1 MTTATEFCGID
12 ERQTHFSNV
21 KKFMELGSAENLK
34 TSTIIQY
41 PSIRIS
47 KKTNAGSDKTQ
58 LAVVDS
64 AFEEAE
70 RIRLLHK
77 ITTGIPIQILKK
89 KSGVFATSLVH
100 EVRNPLTN
108 IKLAADIL
116 CLDSLSE
123 EQEKFVGII
132 KRGVERINNI
142 LTSFLSSHNEDEIHA
157 ESCSVN
163 ELIEEV
169 LLVNKDRIGLKHVI
183 VKKNFA
189 AGDLNILVK
198 KQEIKIALINII
210 VNAIEAL
217 PPANGILTLGTGIK
231 NDQCIIEIE
240 DNGMGISEKNLLN
253 IFDPYYTNKPGGMGL
268 GLSTTMDIL
277 LSNCG
282 TMDVQSEEGAGTH
295 FTLHFNQM
303 GM

>member
-1 MTTATEFCGID
+1 M
-12 ERQTHFSNV
+12 QS
-21 KKFMELGSAENLK
+21 GSSDFLK

-47 KKTNAGSDKTQ
+47 KKTSADSDKTQ
-58 LAVVDS
+58 LSVLDN

-77 ITTGIPIQILKK
+77 ITTGIPLQILKK

-108 IKLAADIL
+108 INLAADIL
-116 CLDSLSE
+116 GLGSLSE
-123 EQEKFVGII
+123 EQEKFVAII
-132 KRGVERINNI
+132 KRGAERINHI
-142 LTSFLSSHNEDEIHA
+142 LTNFLSSHNEDEIHA

-169 LLVNKDRIGLKHVI
+169 LAINKDRISLKHVI
-183 VKKNFA
+183 VRKNLR

-198 KQEIKIALINII
+198 KEEIKIALINII

-217 PPANGILTLGTGIK
+217 PPTHGILTLSTGIK

-282 TMDVQSEEGAGTH
+282 TMDVQSEEGSGTH
-295 FTLHFNQM
+295 FTLHFNRLKVKRLKSITEANRVSEYFCFKAK
-303 GM
+303 

>member
-1 MTTATEFCGID
+1 
-12 ERQTHFSNV
+12 
-21 KKFMELGSAENLK
+21 MEPGSADILK

-41 PSIRIS
+41 PSIRVS
-47 KKTNAGSDKTQ
+47 KRTNAGSDKTQ

-64 AFEEAE
+64 AFQKAE

-108 IKLAADIL
+108 INLAVDIL
-116 CLDSLSE
+116 SLGNINE
-123 EQEKFVGII
+123 EQEKFIEII
-132 KRGVERINNI
+132 KRGVERINHI
-142 LTSFLSSHNEDEIHA
+142 LTSFLSSHNEDEIHP

-169 LLVNKDRIGLKHVI
+169 LFINKDRIGLKNVI
-183 VKKNFA
+183 VQKKFT
-189 AGDLNILVK
+189 AGNLHILVK
-198 KQEIKIALINII
+198 KQEIKIALINIV

-217 PPANGILTLGTGIK
+217 PPSNGTLTLSTGIK

-240 DNGMGISEKNLLN
+240 DNGIGISEKNLLN

-282 TMDVQSEEGAGTH
+282 TMDVQSEEGSGTH
-295 FTLHFNQM
+295 FTLHFNQIH
-303 GM
+303 

>member
-1 MTTATEFCGID
+1 
-12 ERQTHFSNV
+12 
-21 KKFMELGSAENLK
+21 MEPGSADILK

-41 PSIRIS
+41 PSIRVS
-47 KKTNAGSDKTQ
+47 KRTNAGSDKTQ

-64 AFEEAE
+64 AFQKAE

-108 IKLAADIL
+108 INLAVDIL
-116 CLDSLSE
+116 SLGNINE
-123 EQEKFVGII
+123 EQEKFIEII
-132 KRGVERINNI
+132 KRGVERINHI
-142 LTSFLSSHNEDEIHA
+142 LTSFLSSHNEDEIHP

-169 LLVNKDRIGLKHVI
+169 LFINKDRIGLKNVI
-183 VKKNFA
+183 VQKKFT
-189 AGDLNILVK
+189 AGNLHILVK
-198 KQEIKIALINII
+198 KQEIKIALINIV

-217 PPANGILTLGTGIK
+217 PPSNGILTLSSGIK

-240 DNGMGISEKNLLN
+240 DNGIGISEKNLLN

-282 TMDVQSEEGAGTH
+282 TMDVQSEEGSGTH
-295 FTLHFNQM
+295 FTLHFNQIH
-303 GM
+303 

>member
-1 MTTATEFCGID
+1 
-12 ERQTHFSNV
+12 
-21 KKFMELGSAENLK
+21 MESGSSDILK

-47 KKTNAGSDKTQ
+47 KRTNAGSDKAQ
-58 LAVVDS
+58 LAVVENEL
-64 AFEEAE
+64 EEAE

-77 ITTGIPIQILKK
+77 ITAGIPIQILKK

-108 IKLAADIL
+108 INLAADML
-116 CLDSLSE
+116 GLSSLSE
-123 EQEKFVGII
+123 EQEKFVAII
-132 KRGVERINNI
+132 KRGAERINHI
-142 LTSFLSSHNEDEIHA
+142 LTNFLSSHNEDEIHA
-157 ESCSVN
+157 DSYSVN

-169 LLVNKDRIGLKHVI
+169 LAINKDRIGLKHVL
-183 VKKNFA
+183 VRKNFA
-189 AGDLNILVK
+189 AGDLNIFVK
-198 KQEIKIALINII
+198 KEEIKIALINII

-217 PPANGILTLGTGIK
+217 PPAHGILTLSTGIK

-240 DNGMGISEKNLLN
+240 DNGMGISEKNLLY
-253 IFDPYYTNKPGGMGL
+253 IFDPYYTNKPDGMGL

-282 TMDVQSEEGAGTH
+282 TMDVQSEEGSGTH
-295 FTLHFNQM
+295 FTLHFNRTEAR
-303 GM
+303 

>member
-1 MTTATEFCGID
+1 
-12 ERQTHFSNV
+12 
-21 KKFMELGSAENLK
+21 MEPGSADILK

-41 PSIRIS
+41 PSVRVS

-58 LAVVDS
+58 LAVVDR

-70 RIRLLHK
+70 RIRLLQK

-108 IKLAADIL
+108 INLAVDIL
-116 CLDSLSE
+116 SLGNISE
-123 EQEKFVGII
+123 EQEKFVEII
-132 KRGVERINNI
+132 KRGVERINHI

-169 LLVNKDRIGLKHVI
+169 LSINKDRIGLKNVI

-189 AGDLNILVK
+189 TGNLHILVK
-198 KQEIKIALINII
+198 KQEIEIALINIV

-217 PPANGILTLGTGIK
+217 PTANGILTLSTSIK

-240 DNGMGISEKNLLN
+240 DNGIGISEKNLLN

-282 TMDVQSEEGAGTH
+282 TMDVQSEEGSGTH

-303 GM
+303 GI

>member
-1 MTTATEFCGID
+1 
-12 ERQTHFSNV
+12 
-21 KKFMELGSAENLK
+21 MEVGSTDIFK

-47 KKTNAGSDKTQ
+47 KKANANSDKAE
-58 LAVVDS
+58 LAVVDN

-70 RIRLLHK
+70 RVRLLHK
-77 ITTGIPIQILKK
+77 ITTGIPLQILKK

-108 IKLAADIL
+108 INLAADIL
-116 CLDSLSE
+116 SLDNLSA

-132 KRGVERINNI
+132 KRGVERINHI
-142 LTSFLSSHNEDEIHA
+142 LTSFLGSQSEGEILS
-157 ESCSVN
+157 ELCSVN
-163 ELIEEV
+163 DLIEEV
-169 LLVNKDRIGLKHVI
+169 LTINKDRIGLKHVV
-183 VKKNFA
+183 VKKYFTT
-189 AGDLNILVK
+189 GDPEIMVK

-217 PPANGILTLGTGIK
+217 PPANGELTLRTGIK

-253 IFDPYYTNKPGGMGL
+253 IFDPYYTNKSGGMGL

-282 TMDVQSEEGAGTH
+282 TMDVQSEEGTGTH
-295 FTLHFNQM
+295 FTLHFNKA
-303 GM
+303 GSSLG

>member
-1 MTTATEFCGID
+1 MAPATTDT
-12 ERQTHFSNV
+12 V
-21 KKFMELGSAENLK
+21 KTNA
-34 TSTIIQY
+34 IIQY

-47 KKTNAGSDKTQ
+47 KRTNAGSDKAQ
-58 LAVVDS
+58 LAIIES
-64 AFEEAE
+64 ASDEAE

-77 ITTGIPIQILKK
+77 ITAGIPLQILKK

-108 IKLAADIL
+108 INLAADIL
-116 CLDSLSE
+116 NLGSLSE
-123 EQEKFVGII
+123 EQEKFVAII
-132 KRGVERINNI
+132 KRGAERINHI
-142 LTSFLSSHNEDEIHA
+142 LTSFLSSHNEDELHV
-157 ESCSVN
+157 EPCPVN
-163 ELIEEV
+163 ELVEEA
-169 LLVNKDRIGLKHVI
+169 LAVNKDRIGLKNVI
-183 VKKNFA
+183 VKKKFTTGN
-189 AGDLNILVK
+189 LNILVK

-217 PPANGILTLGTGIK
+217 PPANGILTLSTGIK

-240 DNGMGISEKNLLN
+240 DNGMGISEKDLLN

-282 TMDVQSEEGAGTH
+282 TMDVQSEEGSGTH

-303 GM
+303 ES

>member
-1 MTTATEFCGID
+1 MQG
-12 ERQTHFSNV
+12 
-21 KKFMELGSAENLK
+21 GSSDILK

-47 KKTNAGSDKTQ
+47 KRTNADSDKTQ
-58 LAVVDS
+58 LAVVDNEL
-64 AFEEAE
+64 EEAE

-77 ITTGIPIQILKK
+77 ITTGIPLQILKK

-108 IKLAADIL
+108 INLAADIL
-116 CLDSLSE
+116 GLGSLSE
-123 EQEKFVGII
+123 EQEKFVAII
-132 KRGVERINNI
+132 KRGAERINLI
-142 LTSFLSSHNEDEIHA
+142 LTNFLSSHNDDDIHA
-157 ESCSVN
+157 DSYSVN

-169 LLVNKDRIGLKHVI
+169 LAINKDRIGLKHVI
-183 VKKNFA
+183 VRKNLA
-189 AGDLNILVK
+189 AGDLNIFVK
-198 KQEIKIALINII
+198 KEEIKIALINII

-217 PPANGILTLGTGIK
+217 PPAHGILTLSTGIK

-240 DNGMGISEKNLLN
+240 DNGIGISEENLLN
-253 IFDPYYTNKPGGMGL
+253 IFDPYYTNKPDGMGL

-282 TMDVQSEEGAGTH
+282 TMDVQSEEGSGTH
-295 FTLHFNQM
+295 FTLHFNRTEAR
-303 GM
+303 

>member
-1 MTTATEFCGID
+1 
-12 ERQTHFSNV
+12 
-21 KKFMELGSAENLK
+21 MEPGSADILK

-41 PSIRIS
+41 PSIRVS
-47 KKTNAGSDKTQ
+47 KRTNAGSDKTQ

-64 AFEEAE
+64 AFEKAE

-108 IKLAADIL
+108 INLAVDIL
-116 CLDSLSE
+116 SLGNINE
-123 EQEKFVGII
+123 EQEKFIEII
-132 KRGVERINNI
+132 KRGVERINHI
-142 LTSFLSSHNEDEIHA
+142 LTSFLSSHNEDEIHP

-169 LLVNKDRIGLKHVI
+169 LFINKDRIGLKNVI
-183 VKKNFA
+183 VKKKFT
-189 AGDLNILVK
+189 AGNLHILVK
-198 KQEIKIALINII
+198 KQEIKIALINIV

-217 PPANGILTLGTGIK
+217 PPSNGILTLSTGIK

-240 DNGMGISEKNLLN
+240 DNGIGISEKNLLN

-282 TMDVQSEEGAGTH
+282 TMDVQSEEGSGTH

-303 GM
+303 GI

>member
-1 MTTATEFCGID
+1 MQG
-12 ERQTHFSNV
+12 
-21 KKFMELGSAENLK
+21 GSSDILK

-47 KKTNAGSDKTQ
+47 KRTNADSDKTQ
-58 LAVVDS
+58 LAVVDNEL
-64 AFEEAE
+64 EEAE

-77 ITTGIPIQILKK
+77 ITAGIPLQILKK

-108 IKLAADIL
+108 INLAADIL
-116 CLDSLSE
+116 GLGSLSE
-123 EQEKFVGII
+123 EQEKFVAII
-132 KRGVERINNI
+132 KRGAERINHI

-157 ESCSVN
+157 ECCSVN

-169 LLVNKDRIGLKHVI
+169 LAINKDRISLKHVM
-183 VKKNFA
+183 VNKNFG

-217 PPANGILTLGTGIK
+217 PPTNGILTLSTGIK

-240 DNGMGISEKNLLN
+240 DNGIGISEKNLLN

-282 TMDVQSEEGAGTH
+282 TMDVQSEEGSGTH
-295 FTLHFNQM
+295 FTLHFNQIES
-303 GM
+303 

>member
-1 MTTATEFCGID
+1 
-12 ERQTHFSNV
+12 
-21 KKFMELGSAENLK
+21 MEPGSADILK

-41 PSIRIS
+41 PSIRVS
-47 KKTNAGSDKTQ
+47 KRTNAGSDKTQ

-64 AFEEAE
+64 AFQKAE

-108 IKLAADIL
+108 INLAVDIL
-116 CLDSLSE
+116 SLGNINE
-123 EQEKFVGII
+123 EQEKFIEII
-132 KRGVERINNI
+132 KRGVERINHI
-142 LTSFLSSHNEDEIHA
+142 LTSFLSSHNEDEIHP

-169 LLVNKDRIGLKHVI
+169 LFINKDRIGLKNVI
-183 VKKNFA
+183 VQKKFT
-189 AGDLNILVK
+189 AGNLHILVK
-198 KQEIKIALINII
+198 KQEIKIALINIV

-217 PPANGILTLGTGIK
+217 PPSNGILTLSTGIK

-240 DNGMGISEKNLLN
+240 DNGIGISEKNLLN

-282 TMDVQSEEGAGTH
+282 TMDVQSEEGSGTH
-295 FTLHFNQM
+295 FTLHFNQIH
-303 GM
+303 

>member
-1 MTTATEFCGID
+1 
-12 ERQTHFSNV
+12 
-21 KKFMELGSAENLK
+21 MEVGSTDIFK

-47 KKTNAGSDKTQ
+47 KKANANSDKAE
-58 LAVVDS
+58 LAVVDN

-70 RIRLLHK
+70 RVRLLHK
-77 ITTGIPIQILKK
+77 ITTGIPLQILKK

-108 IKLAADIL
+108 INLAADIL
-116 CLDSLSE
+116 SLDNLSA

-132 KRGVERINNI
+132 KRGVERINHI
-142 LTSFLSSHNEDEIHA
+142 LTSFLGSQSEGEILS

-163 ELIEEV
+163 DLIEEV
-169 LLVNKDRIGLKHVI
+169 LTINKDRIGLKLVV
-183 VKKNFA
+183 VKKYFTA
-189 AGDLNILVK
+189 ADPEIMVK

-217 PPANGILTLGTGIK
+217 PPANGVLTLRTGIK

-240 DNGMGISEKNLLN
+240 DNGMGISEENLVN
-253 IFDPYYTNKPGGMGL
+253 IFDPYYTNKSGGMGL

-282 TMDVQSEEGAGTH
+282 TMDVQSEEGTGTH
-295 FTLHFNQM
+295 FTLHFNQAESSL
-303 GM
+303 GGIYPINSKRGI

>member
-1 MTTATEFCGID
+1 MQG
-12 ERQTHFSNV
+12 
-21 KKFMELGSAENLK
+21 GSSDFLK

-47 KKTNAGSDKTQ
+47 KKTNADSDKTQ
-58 LAVVDS
+58 LAVVDN
-64 AFEEAE
+64 AIEEAE

-77 ITTGIPIQILKK
+77 ITTGIPLQILKK

-108 IKLAADIL
+108 INLAADML
-116 CLDSLSE
+116 GLSSLSE
-123 EQEKFVGII
+123 EQEKFVAII
-132 KRGVERINNI
+132 KRGAERINHI
-142 LTSFLSSHNEDEIHA
+142 LTNFLSSHNEDEILA
-157 ESCSVN
+157 DSYSVN
-163 ELIEEV
+163 DLIEEV
-169 LLVNKDRIGLKHVI
+169 LAINKDRIGLKHVI
-183 VKKNFA
+183 VRKNLT
-189 AGDLNILVK
+189 AGDLNIFVK
-198 KQEIKIALINII
+198 KEEIKIALINII

-217 PPANGILTLGTGIK
+217 PPAHGILTLSTGIK

-253 IFDPYYTNKPGGMGL
+253 IFDPYYTNKPEGMGL

-282 TMDVQSEEGAGTH
+282 TMDVQSEEGSGTH
-295 FTLHFNQM
+295 FTLHFNRTEAR
-303 GM
+303 

>member
-1 MTTATEFCGID
+1 
-12 ERQTHFSNV
+12 
-21 KKFMELGSAENLK
+21 MESGSSDILK

-47 KKTNAGSDKTQ
+47 KRTNAGSDKAQ
-58 LAVVDS
+58 LAVVENEL
-64 AFEEAE
+64 EEAE

-77 ITTGIPIQILKK
+77 ITAGIPIQILKK

-108 IKLAADIL
+108 INLAADML
-116 CLDSLSE
+116 GLSSLSE
-123 EQEKFVGII
+123 EQEKFVAII
-132 KRGVERINNI
+132 KRGAERINHI
-142 LTSFLSSHNEDEIHA
+142 LTNILSSHNEDEIHA
-157 ESCSVN
+157 DSYSVN

-169 LLVNKDRIGLKHVI
+169 LAINKDRIGLKHVL
-183 VKKNFA
+183 VRKNFA
-189 AGDLNILVK
+189 AGDLNIFVK
-198 KQEIKIALINII
+198 KEEIKIALINII

-217 PPANGILTLGTGIK
+217 PPAHGILTLSTGIK

-240 DNGMGISEKNLLN
+240 DNGMGISEKNLLY
-253 IFDPYYTNKPGGMGL
+253 IFDPYYTNKPDGMGL

-282 TMDVQSEEGAGTH
+282 TMDVQSEEGSGTH
-295 FTLHFNQM
+295 FTLHFNRTEAR
-303 GM
+303 

>member
-1 MTTATEFCGID
+1 
-12 ERQTHFSNV
+12 
-21 KKFMELGSAENLK
+21 MEVGSADNLR

-47 KKTNAGSDKTQ
+47 KKTNAGSDRIQ
-58 LAVVDS
+58 LAVLDK

-77 ITTGIPIQILKK
+77 ITTGIPIQIIKK

-108 IKLAADIL
+108 INLAVDLLGQDNI
-116 CLDSLSE
+116 SE
-123 EQEKFVGII
+123 EQKEFVEII
-132 KRGVERINNI
+132 KRGVDRINDI
-142 LTSFLSSHNEDEIHA
+142 LTSFLSSHKEEDILA

-163 ELIEEV
+163 DLIDEV
-169 LLVNKDRIGLKHVI
+169 LDINRDRIGLKHVI
-183 VKKNFA
+183 VKKDFA
-189 AGDLNILVK
+189 AGDLIILVK
-198 KQEIKIALINII
+198 RQEVKIALINIT

-217 PPANGILTLGTGIK
+217 APANGILTLRTGIK

-240 DNGMGISEKNLLN
+240 DNGIGISEKNLLN
-253 IFDPYYTNKPGGMGL
+253 IFDPFYTNKSGGMGL

-277 LSNCG
+277 LSNFG
-282 TMDVQSEEGAGTH
+282 TMDVQSEEGTGTH
-295 FTLHFNQM
+295 FTLHFNLA
-303 GM
+303 GS

>member
-1 MTTATEFCGID
+1 MG
-12 ERQTHFSNV
+12 ERQTILFYNL
-21 KKFMELGSAENLK
+21 KGFMEPGSADILK

-41 PSIRIS
+41 PSIRVS
-47 KKTNAGSDKTQ
+47 KRTNAGSDKTQ

-64 AFEEAE
+64 AFQKAE

-108 IKLAADIL
+108 INLAVDIL
-116 CLDSLSE
+116 SLGNINE
-123 EQEKFVGII
+123 EQEKFIEII
-132 KRGVERINNI
+132 KRGVERINHI
-142 LTSFLSSHNEDEIHA
+142 LTSFLSSHNEDEIHP

-169 LLVNKDRIGLKHVI
+169 LFINKDRIGLKNVI
-183 VKKNFA
+183 VQKKFT
-189 AGDLNILVK
+189 AGNLHILVK
-198 KQEIKIALINII
+198 KQEIKIALINIV

-217 PPANGILTLGTGIK
+217 PPSNGILTLSSGIK

-240 DNGMGISEKNLLN
+240 DNGIGISEKNLLN

-282 TMDVQSEEGAGTH
+282 TMDVQSEEGSGTH
-295 FTLHFNQM
+295 FTLHFNQIH
-303 GM
+303 

>member
-1 MTTATEFCGID
+1 
-12 ERQTHFSNV
+12 
-21 KKFMELGSAENLK
+21 MEPGSADILK

-41 PSIRIS
+41 PSIRVS
-47 KKTNAGSDKTQ
+47 KRTNAGSDKTQ

-64 AFEEAE
+64 AFEKAE

-108 IKLAADIL
+108 INLAVDIL
-116 CLDSLSE
+116 SLGNINE
-123 EQEKFVGII
+123 EQEKFIEII
-132 KRGVERINNI
+132 KRGVERINHI
-142 LTSFLSSHNEDEIHA
+142 LTSFLSSHNEDEIRP

-169 LLVNKDRIGLKHVI
+169 LFINKDRIGLKNVI
-183 VKKNFA
+183 VQKKFT
-189 AGDLNILVK
+189 AGNLHILVK
-198 KQEIKIALINII
+198 KQEIKIALINIV

-217 PPANGILTLGTGIK
+217 PPSNGILTLSSGIK

-240 DNGMGISEKNLLN
+240 DNGIGISEKNLLN

-282 TMDVQSEEGAGTH
+282 TMDVQSEEGSGTH
-295 FTLHFNQM
+295 FTLHFNQIH
-303 GM
+303 

>member
-1 MTTATEFCGID
+1 
-12 ERQTHFSNV
+12 
-21 KKFMELGSAENLK
+21 MESGSSDILK

-47 KKTNAGSDKTQ
+47 KRTNAGSDKAQ
-58 LAVVDS
+58 LAVVDNEL
-64 AFEEAE
+64 EEAE

-77 ITTGIPIQILKK
+77 ITAGIPIQILKK

-108 IKLAADIL
+108 INLAADML
-116 CLDSLSE
+116 GLSSLSE
-123 EQEKFVGII
+123 EQEKFVAII
-132 KRGVERINNI
+132 KRGAERINHI
-142 LTSFLSSHNEDEIHA
+142 LTNFLSSHNEDEIHA
-157 ESCSVN
+157 DSYSVN

-169 LLVNKDRIGLKHVI
+169 LAINKDRIGLKHVL
-183 VKKNFA
+183 VRKNFA
-189 AGDLNILVK
+189 AGDLNIFVK
-198 KQEIKIALINII
+198 KEEIKIALINII

-217 PPANGILTLGTGIK
+217 PPAHGILTLSTSIK

-240 DNGMGISEKNLLN
+240 DNGMGISEKNLLY
-253 IFDPYYTNKPGGMGL
+253 IFDPYYTNKPNGMGL

-282 TMDVQSEEGAGTH
+282 TMEVQSEEGSGTH
-295 FTLHFNQM
+295 FTLHFNRTEAR
-303 GM
+303 

>member
-1 MTTATEFCGID
+1 MPQGTTDT
-12 ERQTHFSNV
+12 V
-21 KKFMELGSAENLK
+21 KIN
-34 TSTIIQY
+34 TIIHY

-47 KKTNAGSDKTQ
+47 KRTNSGSDRAE
-58 LAVVDS
+58 LAVLDR
-64 AFEEAE
+64 ALEEAE

-77 ITTGIPIQILKK
+77 ITNGIPLQIIKK

-108 IKLAADIL
+108 INLAADIL
-116 CLDSLSE
+116 ELSGLSE
-123 EQEKFVGII
+123 EQKNFVEII
-132 KRGVERINNI
+132 KRGVDRINNI

-163 ELIEEV
+163 DLLDEV
-169 LLVNKDRIGLKHVI
+169 LAINSDRISLKNVV
-183 VKKNFA
+183 VKKNFTVR
-189 AGDLNILVK
+189 DLNILVK

-217 PPANGILTLGTGIK
+217 PPASGILTLRTGVK

-240 DNGMGISEKNLLN
+240 DNGIGISEKNLLN

-268 GLSTTMDIL
+268 GLSTTMDIV

-282 TMDVQSEEGAGTH
+282 TMDVQSEEGYGTH
-295 FTLHFNQM
+295 FTLHFNLM
-303 GM
+303 GN

>member
-1 MTTATEFCGID
+1 
-12 ERQTHFSNV
+12 
-21 KKFMELGSAENLK
+21 MEAGSADILK
-34 TSTIIQY
+34 TGTIIQY

-47 KKTNAGSDKTQ
+47 KRANAGSDKAL
-58 LAVVDS
+58 LAVVDNEL
-64 AFEEAE
+64 EEAE

-77 ITTGIPIQILKK
+77 ITAGIPLQILKK

-108 IKLAADIL
+108 INLAADIL
-116 CLDSLSE
+116 GLGSLSE
-123 EQEKFVGII
+123 EQEKYVAII
-132 KRGVERINNI
+132 KRGAERINHI

-169 LLVNKDRIGLKHVI
+169 LAINKDRIGLKHVM
-183 VKKNFA
+183 VNKNFG

-217 PPANGILTLGTGIK
+217 PSANGILTLSTGIK
-231 NDQCIIEIE
+231 NDQCFIEIE

-282 TMDVQSEEGAGTH
+282 TMDVQSEEGSGTH
-295 FTLHFNQM
+295 FTLHFNQIES
-303 GM
+303 

>member
-1 MTTATEFCGID
+1 MAPGTTDIIIT
-12 ERQTHFSNV
+12 N
-21 KKFMELGSAENLK
+21 
-34 TSTIIQY
+34 TIIQY

-47 KKTNAGSDKTQ
+47 KRTNAVSDRTQ

-64 AFEEAE
+64 AFKEAE
-70 RIRLLHK
+70 RVRLLHK
-77 ITTGIPIQILKK
+77 ITTGIPVQILKK

-108 IKLAADIL
+108 INLAADIL
-116 CLDSLSE
+116 GLGSLSE
-123 EQEKFVGII
+123 EQEKFVAII
-132 KRGVERINNI
+132 KRGAERINHI
-142 LTSFLSSHNEDEIHA
+142 LTSFLSSENEDEIHA

-169 LLVNKDRIGLKHVI
+169 LAINKDRIGLKHVI
-183 VKKNFA
+183 VKKKFG

-198 KQEIKIALINII
+198 KQEIKIALINIM

-217 PPANGILTLGTGIK
+217 PSANGILTLSTGIK

-268 GLSTTMDIL
+268 GLSTTVDIL

-282 TMDVQSEEGAGTH
+282 TMDVQSEEGSGTH

-303 GM
+303 GS

>member
-1 MTTATEFCGID
+1 
-12 ERQTHFSNV
+12 
-21 KKFMELGSAENLK
+21 MEAGSADILQ

-47 KKTNAGSDKTQ
+47 RKTNAGSDKTQ
-58 LAVVDS
+58 LAILEDAS
-64 AFEEAE
+64 KEAE
-70 RIRLLHK
+70 RVRLLHK
-77 ITTGIPIQILKK
+77 ITAGIPLQIIKK
-89 KSGVFATSLVH
+89 KPGVFSTSLVH

-108 IKLAADIL
+108 INLAADIL
-116 CLDSLSE
+116 SLGSLNE

-132 KRGVERINNI
+132 KRGVERINHI
-142 LTSFLSSHNEDEIHA
+142 LTSFLSSHNEDEIYA
-157 ESCSVN
+157 ESCSIN
-163 ELIEEV
+163 ELIDEV
-169 LLVNKDRIGLKHVI
+169 LAINKDRIGLKNVI
-183 VKKNFA
+183 VRKNFA
-189 AGDLNILVK
+189 AGDLNIMVR

-210 VNAIEAL
+210 VNAVEAL
-217 PPANGILTLGTGIK
+217 PAADGVLTLTTGIK
-231 NDQCIIEIE
+231 NNQCVIEIE

-282 TMDVQSEEGAGTH
+282 TMDVQSEEGSGTH

-303 GM
+303 EE

>member
-1 MTTATEFCGID
+1 
-12 ERQTHFSNV
+12 
-21 KKFMELGSAENLK
+21 MESGSSDILK

-47 KKTNAGSDKTQ
+47 KRTNAGSDKAE
-58 LAVVDS
+58 LAVVENEL
-64 AFEEAE
+64 EEAE

-77 ITTGIPIQILKK
+77 ITAGIPIQILKK

-108 IKLAADIL
+108 INLAADML
-116 CLDSLSE
+116 GLSSLSE
-123 EQEKFVGII
+123 EQEKFVAII
-132 KRGVERINNI
+132 KRGAERINHI
-142 LTSFLSSHNEDEIHA
+142 LTNFLSSHNEDEIHA
-157 ESCSVN
+157 DSYSVN

-169 LLVNKDRIGLKHVI
+169 LAINKDRIGLKHVM
-183 VKKNFA
+183 VNKNFG

-217 PPANGILTLGTGIK
+217 PPTNGILTLSTGIK

-240 DNGMGISEKNLLN
+240 DNGIGISEKNLLN

-282 TMDVQSEEGAGTH
+282 TMDVQSEEGSGTH
-295 FTLHFNQM
+295 FTLHFNQIES
-303 GM
+303 